1 MDSEEK
7 ALLHIFVARLFRF
20 YFIMEKTI
28 LDKPFLTFDE
38 QINKLISEK
47 HLIINDRDTHLKHY
61 LPYHTMTLFMV
72 IKICTKRM
80 MYLYQD

>member
-28 LDKPFLTFDE
+28 LDKPFLTFEE
-38 QINKLISEK
+38 QINKLINEK
-47 HLIINDRDTHLKHY
+47 HLVINNRDYALEALSSISYYDLVNGYKDLY
-61 LPYHTMTLFMV
+61 Q
-72 IKICTKRM
+72 RM